1 MTQQPQLNIW
11 QHKAA
16 RLQAVHRVAVAL
28 VLGDA
33 MQIDSNGC
41 TVKSTPI
48 AAAVA
53 ADAPLS
59 PADSNSIGPLTQPSV
74 ASEARAPALAESDA
88 RSQSQSQQSE
98 SNSGGAEA
106 APLTP
111 LVRPARHKRKAR

>member
-41 TVKSTPI
+41 TVTSTPI
-48 AAAVA
+48 AAAAA

-74 ASEARAPALAESDA
+74 ASEAHASALDESDA
-88 RSQSQSQQSE
+88 RSQSQQSE
-98 SNSGGAEA
+98 SNSSSAEA

-111 LVRPARHKRKAR
+111 LVRRHKRKAG